1 MGAAALSDRG
11 ISGGDVQASVTGS
24 SVTPH
29 LTTID
34 GSTSSYDVRGQIQAE
49 TGVR

>member
-11 ISGGDVQASVTGS
+11 IYGGDVQAFVTRS
-24 SVTPH
+24 SVTTH
-29 LTTID
+29 LTTIN
-34 GSTSSYDVRGQIQAE
+34 GSTSSYDVRGQIQVE